1 MGVFEKFILS
11 VWCHGNQHCLQLAKE
26 NLSSVRESASF
37 FLGLISVIVWVV
49 AEIPQIITNYRT
61 KSTEGLSLTFLV
73 TWIIGFVL
81 VMSRKTSLP
90 SLGSQ
95 GTHMHGMRLGDVFNL
110 VGCLLEPATL
120 LTQLYMAVV
129 RTLAKDLGLY
139 TIITLALGLQTM
151 YYGHLYPQLK
161 YKRQLK
167 HSKHEQVE
175 TFAKTGQGEK
185 GSVAEQSIEF
195 ENSNRNFSPS
205 SPIPLPACPRRIA
218 TGSGL
223 FYQSARYLS
232 KSHTPTAGS
241 ILAHKMTSTAALDSI
256 QESLLGSA
264 IATQSAPAPRMKN
277 TLCIVSTLTFL
288 GAINLLQQLNTNI
301 NLMAS
306 NPRQQFVIHV
316 GRKLFQVGDDQLLKT
331 DVSGGSSIGTF
342 LGWAMTFVYLGGRL
356 PQICL
361 NIRRGHVEGLNPL
374 MFMFAVLGNSTYVAS
389 ILVISLDWS
398 KIKPNLPWLVDA
410 GGCVLLDFFILM
422 QFIYFRC
429 LTSQA
434 M

>member
-73 TWIIGFVL
+73 TWIIG
-81 VMSRKTSLP
+81 
-90 SLGSQ
+90 
-95 GTHMHGMRLGDVFNL
+95 DVFNL

-120 LTQLYMAVV
+120 LTQLYMAV
-129 RTLAKDLGLY
+129 LY

-167 HSKHEQVE
+167 VE